1 MSAWTGERKLHSYM
15 SWFSFFSPAPN
26 PSITLS
32 LFSFTS
38 VRVTPNEDALFPSLG
53 VALLGSE
60 ANHRRHW
67 PEHCWAKRIRR
78 HSVIIYR
85 FSARKIWN
93 DNVTFSVKIDRQSIL
108 RARMQHRHLIFM
120 SLNRSAL
127 LTFWPAWRE
136 TRPPS
141 RTERAAGMKSTKQGI
156 VRGEGSLPGNAAVAQ
171 VRSPAFPQSSTHL
184 HVSLD
189 RNQAI
194 NHNWNLTRSTR
205 V

>member
-1 MSAWTGERKLHSYM
+1 MKMLCFRASGSLCSGQRLITGVIGRNI
-15 SWFSFFSPAPN
+15 AGQN
-26 PSITLS
+26 A
-32 LFSFTS
+32 S
-38 VRVTPNEDALFPSLG
+38 VD
-53 VALLGSE
+53 
-60 ANHRRHW
+60 
-67 PEHCWAKRIRR
+67 IR
-78 HSVIIYR
+78 
-85 FSARKIWN
+85 
-93 DNVTFSVKIDRQSIL
+93 
-108 RARMQHRHLIFM
+108 
-120 SLNRSAL
+120 AL